1 MTFEEFLL
9 ILSTK
14 SLLEVGTKIPSL
26 PNFQDFKIS
35 YQRSVPTGDFVWYR
49 DVANGIECSN
59 VVLEG
64 NLVVIDGKTFD
75 EDFFNILSK
84 SELSLLKSK
93 FFRVFALNFLEVRDN
108 KFLKVAISSLI
119 NDKSLKKLFI
129 KTMKRNLCEIA
140 TYSPEELF
148 VACKQA
154 RIPLYEELKSFLS
167 VHSIDISEL
176 EDDYFSLD
184 F

>member
-1 MTFEEFLL
+1 
-9 ILSTK
+9 
-14 SLLEVGTKIPSL
+14 
-26 PNFQDFKIS
+26 
-35 YQRSVPTGDFVWYR
+35 
-49 DVANGIECSN
+49 
-59 VVLEG
+59 
-64 NLVVIDGKTFD
+64 
-75 EDFFNILSK
+75 
-84 SELSLLKSK
+84 
-93 FFRVFALNFLEVRDN
+93 
-108 KFLKVAISSLI
+108 
-119 NDKSLKKLFI
+119 
-129 KTMKRNLCEIA
+129 MKRNLCEIA

>member
-1 MTFEEFLL
+1 M
-9 ILSTK
+9 
-14 SLLEVGTKIPSL
+14 
-26 PNFQDFKIS
+26 
-35 YQRSVPTGDFVWYR
+35 
-49 DVANGIECSN
+49 
-59 VVLEG
+59 
-64 NLVVIDGKTFD
+64 
-75 EDFFNILSK
+75 